1 MHPTLAT
8 RVLTTALLLAFSP
21 LVSACSPYVE
31 SSPDPAYAVF
41 RPHGSAFESCEVS
54 EETYRRVLAQW
65 LKSCPPGSTRLVSLS
80 LGRARDYPWIS
91 RHLAD
96 SARGSSE
103 WSGHG
108 TAIPPGRQNTLV
120 AKLLSESTFLQ
131 RLDAP
136 FAGTDLTVRGVAVE
150 KVLLGASSEA
160 ARDYASGGRTAKKVK
175 VPYDAQLWLR
185 IEPRE

>member
-8 RVLTTALLLAFSP
+8 RVLTTALLLASSP
-21 LVSACSPYVE
+21 LASACSPYVE
-31 SSPDPAYAVF
+31 GSPDPAYAVF

-65 LKSCPPGSTRLVSLS
+65 LQSRPPESARLVSLS

-103 WSGHG
+103 WSDHG
-108 TAIPPGRQNTLV
+108 RRIPPGRQNTLV
-120 AKLLSESTFLQ
+120 AKLLSDTTFLQ

-136 FAGTDLTVRGVAVE
+136 FVGTAFMVRGVAVE
-150 KVLLGASSEA
+150 KVLLGAASEA
-160 ARDYASGGRTAKKVK
+160 ASDYSAGGRTAKKVK

-185 IEPRE
+185 IVPRE